1 MNDSSAIMQRWDAF
15 LKKITQRYE
24 DILAEAE
31 EGFGALA
38 EENPDDSRPLLNAVN
53 AIQMRLIGL
62 EGKIDDTMSEKI
74 SESLSGAA
82 LDEAENMMEDLRL
95 ALREKWE
102 ALRVKTI
109 ADFYRAMGQ
118 RVQSQLQAD
127 RDCTQCG
134 GNFTIPE
141 LKVPT
146 SVKCEYCGA
155 VNQVTPNA
163 LVGHYFSMA
172 PTAFGEE
179 AAAEKRFAIERLESG
194 ANRGNRSPTRAEL
207 EKLEAMEQ
215 DCWESYVN
223 EMEKI
228 SPLSA
233 EDRARF
239 IESRMQV
246 WRHAH
251 R

>member
-1 MNDSSAIMQRWDAF
+1 MSDSNATLQRWDAF

-31 EGFGALA
+31 EGFWALA

-62 EGKIDDTMSEKI
+62 EGKIDDTMSDKI
-74 SESLSGAA
+74 SEALSGGF

-95 ALREKWE
+95 DLREKWE
-102 ALRVKTI
+102 ALRVKTM
-109 ADFYRAMGQ
+109 ADFYRAMSQ
-118 RVQSQLQAD
+118 KVQSQLQAD

-141 LKVPT
+141 LKRPT

-163 LVGHYFSMA
+163 LVGHYFAMA

-179 AAAEKRFAIERLESG
+179 AVAEKRFAIERLESV
-194 ANRGNRSPTRAEL
+194 ANRGNRSPTLVEL
-207 EKLEAMEQ
+207 EKLEGMEQ
-215 DCWESYVN
+215 DCWESYVR

-228 SPLSA
+228 SPLSP
-233 EDRARF
+233 EDRSRF

-246 WRHAH
+246 WRHSH